1 MSNSKEV
8 DVLETI
14 KLIVESLERFVSKL
28 EAANL

>member
-1 MSNSKEV
+1 MGNSRE